1 MNIQK
6 RFQTGTASRLIL
18 AATLSWTAAAPA
30 NSTILFPPVNRPP
43 EVFAFNGTTISQ
55 PLAGNPNALNSPKV
69 YFIFVGPNWVHN
81 GVPTAALNS
90 MVSAARAIMGSS
102 YLSGLKQY
110 GSDGFASFGDYAI
123 DTSYDPTIN
132 PSQNPAWIEANKFL
146 TNPAYSSW
154 LPPPGD
160 ARTSPIYAVVRYGF
174 NGTNVGGGYGGSN
187 SFGPNSSTS
196 LAINVI
202 DVYITSADQV
212 DQFSWVLTHELV
224 ERMSTGIGGVS
235 EVTPDKGGQIADG
248 EPEGAGYYARR
259 LYESAG
265 PVVTSYW
272 SVLDQAFII
281 PDGTLQRA
289 IVFPIWNGGSFTGNF
304 ASLQQGNLYQMTAPG
319 TQVLIDTN
327 VRSYATASLGGAA
340 QLFDLTAAGQVRAY
354 SGSGTNWNLVTTPNI
369 VASSLAA
376 TADGSLYMLASD
388 NYQPSQVWR
397 YSGLGS
403 AWFAVTVPAT
413 AVSAVEAAGS
423 GLYMLVSNT
432 VFAYSGSGTT
442 WSPLTTSKTAASRIA
457 AAGGALYMMASYNGQ
472 PNQVFTWNGQIWIAV
487 TPATTAVDD
496 IAAAGDVLVMQALK
510 TGDYKRIWQYG
521 LVPGAWFPLTGPNTN
536 PKGFVVQD
544 GSVLFMMAAN
554 GGGSNQVWQYAGTP
568 PNWTA
573 LTGLNTNVDSISV
586 GTNNRLYM
594 AASNNGGPTYDWIY
608 DETPYQWTILGPH
621 PAVPPA
627 VTSLNPSFGS
637 QYGQTLVDIYGANL
651 SQNMAL
657 KFGPNVATFYCHS
670 PQWCTATSPAGTG
683 LVNVTVTAGSYT
695 SPAAPGNA
703 FTYKP
708 FPVIFYSWPLNGKA
722 GDTVTVNGLNFLTA
736 PGATTFTFG
745 GVPATN
751 VQCQTVNVCTM
762 TAPVPDETFG
772 WEVTIS
778 VTDTFT
784 VKTFLGYYTF
794 SWTTSGGILGPAAGG
809 WFTYP
814 EPPAPIPICKG
825 TTCQ

>member
-1 MNIQK
+1 MNMPK
-6 RFQTGTASRLIL
+6 CFQIGTASRLIL
-18 AATLSWTAAAPA
+18 AATLSLTAAATA
-30 NSTILFPPVNRPP
+30 NSTILFRPVNRPP

-55 PLAGNPNALNSPKV
+55 PLASNPNALNSPRV

-81 GVPTAALNS
+81 GAPTSALNS
-90 MVSAARAIMGSS
+90 MVYAARAILGSS

-110 GSDGFASFGDYAI
+110 GSDGFASYGDYAI
-123 DTSYDPTIN
+123 DTGYDPTIN
-132 PSQNPAWIEANKFL
+132 PSQNPVWTEANKFL
-146 TNPAYSSW
+146 SNPAYSSW

-160 ARTSPIYAVVRYGF
+160 ARNSPIYVEVRYGF
-174 NGTNVGGGYGGSN
+174 NGTNVPGGAGGSN
-187 SFGPNSSTS
+187 NFGPNQSTP
-196 LAINVI
+196 LAINAI
-202 DVYITSADQV
+202 DVYLTSADQV
-212 DQFSWVLTHELV
+212 DQFSWVLSHELV

-235 EVTPDKGGQIADG
+235 EVSPDKGGQIADG
-248 EPEGAGYYARR
+248 EPEGGDYYAWR
-259 LYESAG
+259 LYGSVG

-272 SVLDQAFII
+272 SVLDQAFTI

-289 IVFPIWNGGSFTGNF
+289 MVVPIWNGGSFTGNF
-304 ASLQQGNLYQMTAPG
+304 VSAQQGNLYLMTAPS

-327 VRSYATASLGGAA
+327 VQSYAIASLGGAS
-340 QLFDLTAAGQVRAY
+340 QLFDLTATGQVRAY
-354 SGSGTNWNLVTTPNI
+354 SGSGTNWNVVTTPNI

-376 TADGSLYMLASD
+376 TSDGSLYMLASD
-388 NYQPSQVWR
+388 NNQPSQVWR

-403 AWFAVTVPAT
+403 AWFAVTVPNT
-413 AVSAVEAAGS
+413 AVSAIEAAGS
-423 GLYMLVSNT
+423 TLYMLASNT

-442 WSPLTTSKTAASRIA
+442 WVLETISNMHVSRIA
-457 AAGGALYMMASYNGQ
+457 AAGGELYIMASYNGQ
-472 PNQVFTWNGQIWIAV
+472 PNRVFLRDGLIWIDV
-487 TPATTAVDD
+487 TPAATSVDD
-496 IAAAGDVLVMQALK
+496 IAVAGDVLVMQAFK

-521 LVPGAWFPLTGPNTN
+521 LVPGAWTPLTGPNTN

-544 GSVLFMMAAN
+544 GSALFMMAAN
-554 GGGSNQVWQYAGTP
+554 GGGLNQVWQYAGTP
-568 PNWTA
+568 LNWTA

-594 AASNNGGPTYDWIY
+594 VASNNGGPTYDWIY
-608 DETPYQWTILGPH
+608 DETPYQWTILFPH
-621 PAVPPA
+621 LVDPPA
-627 VTSLNPSFGS
+627 VTSLNPTFGS

-651 SQNMAL
+651 SQNMTL

-670 PQWCTATSPAGTG
+670 SQWCTATSPAGTG
-683 LVNVTVTAGSYT
+683 LVNVTVTSGNYT

-708 FPVIFYSWPLNGKA
+708 FPVIFYSRPLNGKA

-751 VQCQTVNVCTM
+751 VQCTVNTCTM

-778 VTDTFT
+778 VTDTFI
-784 VKTFLGYYTF
+784 VKSLLGFYTY

-814 EPPAPIPICKG
+814 QPPAPIPICKG